1 MADGSGEGRDALSGR
16 HGPDG
21 TGSGVAE
28 QGLAVAEHHG
38 ESTHGKEENV
48 DSLDLAR
55 SGASARAESDPMVR
69 SRPIHEEPGCGMLHA
84 EVGPKRLVFAVHGHR

>member
-16 HGPDG
+16 RGPDG

-69 SRPIHEEPGCGMLHA
+69 SRPIHEATHRGRHARMCMSGACRMARVGM
-84 EVGPKRLVFAVHGHR
+84 